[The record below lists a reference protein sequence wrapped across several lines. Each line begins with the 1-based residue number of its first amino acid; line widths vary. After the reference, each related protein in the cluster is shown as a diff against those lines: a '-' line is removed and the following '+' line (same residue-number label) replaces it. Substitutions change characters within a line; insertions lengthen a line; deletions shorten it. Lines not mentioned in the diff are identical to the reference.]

1 MPHTTQGNIRKMRTE
16 LIDGKVHYRLPLYN
30 NLEPAAEINM
40 NDLVGKQIS
49 IQFSNQINCTVTGK
63 RIRKTFGDGM
73 SWDAFSTSPQASPS
87 IIRPELSR
95 IHEGIALRDKEW
107 EEKYHNK
114 PHIVYL
120 ALTGGIKVGVT
131 SATNVPYRWIDQ
143 GAVEAMVFAVT
154 PYRQLAGLIEV
165 ELKQH
170 ISDKTSWQKMLKNE
184 LTNELS
190 LLETKEELLELL
202 DEEYFDF
209 IDDEDEV
216 TTIEFPVL
224 QYPKQVKSMKLDKVP
239 IIEKKLV
246 GIKGQYLIFED
257 DSVINIRSHSG
268 YQVGISTRS

>member
-1 MPHTTQGNIRKMRTE
+1 MSTIAQGNIRKMRTE
-16 LIDGKVHYRLPLYN
+16 LIDSHVHYRLPLYD
-30 NLEPAAEINM
+30 NLEPAEEIYM
-40 NDLVGKQIS
+40 NDLIGKDIT
-49 IQFSNQINCTVTGK
+49 INFAKQINCTVTGK

-73 SWDAFSTSPQASPS
+73 SWDAFSTSPLASPS

-107 EEKYHNK
+107 EEKHHNK

-143 GAVEAMVFAVT
+143 GAVEATVFAVT

-184 LTNELS
+184 LTNEMT
-190 LLETKEELLELL
+190 LLETKEELLELMNE
-202 DEEYFDF
+202 DYFDF
-209 IDDEDEV
+209 IDDEDEI
-216 TTIEFPVL
+216 TTIEYPVL
-224 QYPKQVKSMKLDKVP
+224 HYPKKVKSLKLDKLP
-239 IIEKKLV
+239 LIEKRLV
-246 GIKGQYLIFED
+246 GIKGQYLIFGDET
-257 DSVINIRSHSG
+257 VMNIRSHSG
-268 YQVGISTRS
+268 YKISVVAR